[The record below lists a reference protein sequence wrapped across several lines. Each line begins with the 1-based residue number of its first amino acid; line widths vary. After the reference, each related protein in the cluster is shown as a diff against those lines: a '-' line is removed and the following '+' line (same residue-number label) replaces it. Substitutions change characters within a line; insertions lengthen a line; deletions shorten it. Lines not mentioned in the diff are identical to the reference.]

1 MNVERRDNVRRPD
14 SALNCETGGGA
25 EGKANPFTIC
35 KWDVLRAWELV
46 KANRGA
52 PGIDG
57 QSIDDFESNLKDNL
71 YKLWNRLS
79 SGSYHP
85 PAVKGV
91 AIPKKSG
98 GERLLGIPTV
108 ADRVAQMVVRM
119 TFEPLVEPHF
129 LPDSY
134 GYRPNK
140 SAIDAIRVTRQRC
153 WQQDWI
159 LEFDIKGLFDN
170 ISHTLLMKAV
180 RKHCDIPWVC
190 LYIERWLKA
199 PIVTEDSLE
208 EERLK
213 GTPQGGVISPVL
225 SNLFLHYVFDKW
237 MQKYHPQLK
246 WCRYADDGLVHCNS
260 EAEAHYLLTLLKQRF
275 SECEL
280 ALHPDKTRIAYCKDG
295 QRKGK
300 YQHTSFDF
308 LGYTFRPRVVKNRR
322 RNSLFVSFT
331 PAVSKS
337 ALKAMRFKIRKLRIR
352 LRTDLN
358 VAQLAG
364 WLNPILNGWIG
375 YYGQFCR
382 SELYKVFRHLN
393 KALVRCARRKFKAL
407 RKYKTR
413 AGKFIEGIAS
423 KNPGLFAHWR
433 AGIVGA
439 FV

>member
-1 MNVERRDNVRRPD
+1 MSVERRDNVRQPD
-14 SALNCETGGGA
+14 SAPNCKTGGGDG
-25 EGKANPFTIC
+25 GKAKPFIIC

-46 KANRGA
+46 RANQGA

-71 YKLWNRLS
+71 YTLWNRLS
-79 SGSYHP
+79 SGSYFP

-140 SAIDAIRVTRQRC
+140 SAIDAIRMTRQRC
-153 WQQDWI
+153 WRQDWV

-170 ISHTLLMKAV
+170 ISHELLMKAV
-180 RKHCDIPWVC
+180 RKHCDISWVC
-190 LYIERWLKA
+190 LYIERWLTA
-199 PIVTEDSLE
+199 SIVMADGGVV
-208 EERLK
+208 ERTK

-237 MQKYHPQLK
+237 MQKHHPQLK
-246 WCRYADDGLVHCNS
+246 WCRYADDGLVHCES
-260 EAEAHYLLTLLKQRF
+260 EIEAQHLLVLLTQRF
-275 SECEL
+275 SECGL
-280 ALHPDKTRIAYCKDG
+280 LLHPDKTRIAYCKDG
-295 QRKGK
+295 QRKGRHE
-300 YQHTSFDF
+300 HTRFDF
-308 LGYTFRPRVVKNRR
+308 LGYTFRPRVVKNRK

-331 PAVSKS
+331 PAVSPS
-337 ALKAMRFKIRKLRIR
+337 AQQAMRFKIRKLRIR

-358 VAQLAG
+358 IAQLAG
-364 WLNPILNGWIG
+364 WLNPIINGWIS
-375 YYGQFCR
+375 YYGQFYR

-393 KALVRCARRKFKAL
+393 KALVRWARRKYKAL

-413 AGKFIEGIAS
+413 ASRFIEGIATR
-423 KNPGLFAHWR
+423 NPRLFAHWR
-433 AGIVGA
+433 VGMVGA